1 MDPIELA
8 RQISESDIG
17 TALRESLILFPLIEG
32 IHLLGLAL
40 SFGLIFFTDLRL
52 IGVFLSQVPIS
63 RILLQLRRWI
73 FTGFAL
79 TFGTGLLLFWAE
91 ADTMITNPA
100 FLAKC
105 AAICLGRPG
114 SCAGRRARSR
124 LDLAVVLDA
133 RHRRRAPDSLLRL
146 RSAMTPIEIA
156 ELLQHTTLGQAM
168 RQAPESAVLGI
179 QIGHVLG
186 LILLLTTLVLIN
198 LRLLGWG
205 LRDLPLPQVVRA
217 TRKGLWLGL
226 SLAIGSGTLLFLSAP
241 VHYAG
246 NAAFVPKMALLA
258 AALLVQVSLFTVA
271 TRRASPGP
279 LLARSTAVLSLT
291 LWFGVGLAG
300 RAIGFV

>member
-1 MDPIELA
+1 
-8 RQISESDIG
+8 
-17 TALRESLILFPLIEG
+17 
-32 IHLLGLAL
+32 
-40 SFGLIFFTDLRL
+40 
-52 IGVFLSQVPIS
+52 
-63 RILLQLRRWI
+63 
-73 FTGFAL
+73 
-79 TFGTGLLLFWAE
+79 
-91 ADTMITNPA
+91 
-100 FLAKC
+100 
-105 AAICLGRPG
+105 
-114 SCAGRRARSR
+114 
-124 LDLAVVLDA
+124 
-133 RHRRRAPDSLLRL
+133 
-146 RSAMTPIEIA
+146 MTPIEVV

-205 LRDLPLPQVVRA
+205 LRDLPLSQVVRA

-226 SLAIGSGTLLFLSAP
+226 LLAIGSGTLLFLSAP

-258 AALLVQVSLFTVA
+258 AALIVQVSLFTVA